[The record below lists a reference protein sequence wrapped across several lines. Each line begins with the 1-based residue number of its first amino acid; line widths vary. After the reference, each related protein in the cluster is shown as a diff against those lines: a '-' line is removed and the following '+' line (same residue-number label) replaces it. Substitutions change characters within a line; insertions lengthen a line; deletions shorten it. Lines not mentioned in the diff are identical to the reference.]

1 MFLSQLLTFEDRQK
15 LLKLNGWKIIEV
27 SPKYLESSKSV
38 ALVRHVRTK
47 YGARE
52 QVQNY
57 FFPRI
62 RPQTVLRMYRDLRR
76 GQRGVLLE
84 QLSILF
90 ELGLGVPKHKQ
101 LAEFIS
107 QLDRVDDQAD
117 AIKYIGKIIKHY
129 IAQYKL
135 SMGAQNEY
143 MYCAAYT
150 EQLMTMKKFVGKLK
164 PETKKAMTAPKGIPA
179 VMLYSLTDHNTAKF
193 SLVDGYAFSETNF
206 PIPISPTV
214 LRSEFKAVPR
224 HFNSFSLR
232 KSGQYILVFGILYW
246 PDENEKNFHHAK
258 FLDSDDYEVLVDSFD
273 EYCSKELLAAREFR
287 TYDRD
292 EHPKHKHAVEV
303 LAKKSDPSRKELLRI
318 KEANAYFEQRQEQWK
333 KLARLERKSVS
344 ALKTDGP
351 VASANFF
358 PLDIGA
364 MGVTRKIRSLVN
376 IEPKKLQASL
386 NAWGFNTEIV
396 SGCPTQRIYYGVNLK
411 RRSWQIDMEKK

>member
-27 SPKYLESSKSV
+27 SPKYMEISKSV

-47 YGARE
+47 FGGRE

-84 QLSILF
+84 QFSILF
-90 ELGLGVPKHKQ
+90 TLGLGVPKHKQ
-101 LAEFIS
+101 IAEFVM
-107 QLDRVDDQAD
+107 QLDSVDDQAE

-150 EQLMTMKKFVGKLK
+150 EQLMTLKKFRGKLK

-179 VMLYSLTDHNTAKF
+179 VMLYSQTDQSTAKF

-214 LRSEFKAVPR
+214 LRSEFNAAPR

-246 PDENEKNFHHAK
+246 PDETEKNFHHAK
-258 FLDSDDYEVLVDSFD
+258 VLDTDDYEVLVDEFD
-273 EYCSKELLAAREFR
+273 EYCNKELLAARKFR
-287 TYDRD
+287 TYDAE
-292 EHPKHKHAVEV
+292 EHAKHKHAVEV
-303 LAKKSDPSRKELLRI
+303 LAKKSDPSRKDLLKV
-318 KEANAYFEQRQEQWK
+318 KEANAYFDNREEQWK
-333 KLARLERKSVS
+333 NLARLERKS
-344 ALKTDGP
+344 AAAIKKDGP

-376 IEPKKLQASL
+376 VEPKKLQASFS
-386 NAWGFNTEIV
+386 AWGFNTEIV
-396 SGCPTQRIYYGVNLK
+396 SGCPSQRIYYGVNLK